1 MEGSNMETEPPDILA
16 QFDASSLNV
25 DSKEIFDLIIPDVET
40 ENTFQEDLI
49 KLFDDDDEEEA
60 EIPSENTAKG
70 SGSLL
75 AKLLTDSKKTDSISS
90 KNDLPKLSRKIPDV
104 QSQRFSKVHEP
115 ELL

>member
-75 AKLLTDSKKTDSISS
+75 AKLLTDSKKTDPISS